1 MTNEEFIAI
10 LDSGEEVV
18 AFSEVHLKMTE
29 LSNEAMKIT
38 SELNHTYHTPEE
50 IKGLMERLTDR
61 EFPEGA
67 YMFPPFYTDCGK

>member
-1 MTNEEFIAI
+1 MTTKEF
-10 LDSGEEVV
+10 LSYMNSGQEVI

-38 SELNHTYHTPEE
+38 SELNNVYRTPGE
-50 IKGLMERLTDR
+50 IKALMEKLTGR

-67 YMFPPFYTDCGK
+67 YMFPPF